1 MIKIIILLL
10 ILTFVIIGGWFFL
23 IRGETFKKVS
33 KEGPIIFFGDSLT
46 EGIGASEVDDYP
58 SLVSEELNL
67 VDVIN
72 AGVSGD
78 TTEDA
83 LKRLQ
88 ADVLDK
94 NPSLVIVLL
103 GGNDFL
109 TRVSVEETIINLDK
123 IVKRISNTNS
133 AVVLVHIKTNPLND
147 KYRGEAKK
155 IAEKYQAS
163 FVTDVMDGILGN
175 PKLMS
180 DQIHP
185 NAKGYKIMAERISP
199 AVKKLL
205 D

>member
-1 MIKIIILLL
+1 MIKITIILL
-10 ILTFVIIGGWFFL
+10 ILTFVIIGGWFFFL
-23 IRGETFKKVS
+23 SGETFKKVS
-33 KEGPIIFFGDSLT
+33 KEGPIIFLGDSLT
-46 EGIGASEVDDYP
+46 EGIGSLEGNDYP
-58 SLVSEELNL
+58 SLVSKELNL
-67 VDVIN
+67 EDVIN

-155 IAEKYQAS
+155 IAKKYQAS
-163 FVTDVMDGILGN
+163 FVTDVMDEILGN

-185 NAKGYKIMAERISP
+185 NAEGYKIMAERISP